1 MLMDKLMGLSK
12 GNKLILGGGVLLFID
27 TFLPWQK
34 VSFGIGGASVSAT
47 ANAWHGFW
55 GVVLCLLV
63 IVLLA
68 WAVAGA
74 LGIALPANVPQGLA
88 TLAVGG
94 LVFLF
99 ALLKTLTESYRG
111 WASWV
116 GIVLAAAVAVGAW
129 FAFQDSGESLP
140 KMPTAGATASPPAP
154 PPAPTEPTD
163 TDPS

>member
-1 MLMDKLMGLSK
+1 MDKLMGLSK
-12 GNKLILGGGVLLFID
+12 GNKLILGGGVVLFID
-27 TFLPWQK
+27 TFLPWQ
-34 VSFGIGGASVSAT
+34 SASVGPFT
-47 ANAWHGFW
+47 VTRNGWHGFW
-55 GVVLCLLV
+55 GIVMCLLV

-68 WAVAGA
+68 WAVAGT

-88 TLAVGG
+88 TLALGG

-116 GIVLAAAVAVGAW
+116 GILLAAAVAVGAW

-140 KMPTAGATASPPAP
+140 KMPTAGAPASTPAP